1 MLHIDVPSGQT
12 LAWYLN
18 EEIRRAQ
25 DVQQESF
32 FCWTVAPTVIY
43 GRHQS
48 REAEVNEA
56 YCRDNGI
63 AIVQR
68 KSGGGCVYADQGNL
82 MISLISPD
90 THSEA
95 VFARFLQTVADV
107 LRKLGLPAVTTAH
120 NDILV
125 DGRKVSGNACYALP
139 NATIVH
145 GTLLYDVNLDALE
158 KAITPSAAKL
168 SKHAVQSV
176 RQRVMN
182 IRPLIPHIPDINALQ
197 DFFTGQLSTINC
209 PTALADRSR
218 LAEIRTVNCQ
228 LSTVN

>member
-1 MLHIDVPSGQT
+1 MKWIDVPKGQT
-12 LAWYLN
+12 LAWYLD
-18 EEIRRAQ
+18 EELRQAQ

-56 YCRDNGI
+56 YCREHGI
-63 AIVQR
+63 AVVQR

-90 THSEA
+90 THSEQ
-95 VFARFLQTVADV
+95 VFERFLQIVAGV
-107 LRKLGLPAVTTAH
+107 LRELGLPAVTTAH
-120 NDILV
+120 NDVLV
-125 DGRKVSGNACYALP
+125 NGRKVSGNACYALP

-158 KAITPSAAKL
+158 LAITPSEAKMQ
-168 SKHAVQSV
+168 KHAVQSV
-176 RQRVMN
+176 RQRVAN
-182 IRPLIPHIPDINALQ
+182 IRPMLTHITDMEELKRFFINRISSA
-197 DFFTGQLSTINC
+197 G
-209 PTALADRSR
+209 
-218 LAEIRTVNCQ
+218 
-228 LSTVN
+228 

>member
-1 MLHIDVPSGQT
+1 MLPLTVPQGQT
-12 LAWYLN
+12 LAWYLD
-18 EEIRRAQ
+18 EEIRQAQ

-56 YCRDNGI
+56 YCREHGI
-63 AIVQR
+63 AVVQR

-95 VFARFLQTVADV
+95 VFLRFLQMVAEV
-107 LRKLGLPAVTTAH
+107 LRALGLPAVTTAH

-158 KAITPSAAKL
+158 QAITPSEAKL
-168 SKHAVQSV
+168 NKHAVQSV
-176 RQRVMN
+176 RQRVLN
-182 IRPLIPHIPDINALQ
+182 IRPLLPQIPDIAALQ
-197 DFFTGQLSTINC
+197 QFFIDKMSSANLG
-209 PTALADRSR
+209 
-218 LAEIRTVNCQ
+218 
-228 LSTVN
+228 